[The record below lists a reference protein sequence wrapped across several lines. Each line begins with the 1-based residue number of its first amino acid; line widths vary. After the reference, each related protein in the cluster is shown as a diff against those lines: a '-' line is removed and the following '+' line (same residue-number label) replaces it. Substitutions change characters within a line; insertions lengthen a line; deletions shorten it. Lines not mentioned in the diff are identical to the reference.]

1 MFELPVKHIG
11 FQWRQG
17 GELERG
23 VFVSS
28 LKPLAFTRLYKGQSF
43 AAEEHLRK
51 EQQQRSFN
59 KESRARTAWPASVAR
74 AARAA
79 SVARLRW
86 PQQHRWYAGGAI
98 SMSPPEAGVADLSST
113 SGQSVPSNIS
123 GLPVRDQHG

>member
-1 MFELPVKHIG
+1 MELVRKRC
-11 FQWRQG
+11 FC
-17 GELERG
+17 
-23 VFVSS
+23 VSS

-86 PQQHRWYAGGAI
+86 PQQHIWHAGDAT
-98 SMSPPEAGVADLSST
+98 SMSPPEAEVADLNST

-123 GLPVRDQHG
+123 GLPVA